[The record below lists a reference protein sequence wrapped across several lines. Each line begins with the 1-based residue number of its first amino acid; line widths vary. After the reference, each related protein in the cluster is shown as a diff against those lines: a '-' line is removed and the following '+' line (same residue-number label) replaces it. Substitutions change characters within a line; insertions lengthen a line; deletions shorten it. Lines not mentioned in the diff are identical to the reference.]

1 MLCQV
6 LKFLKVQF
14 TTLQSVACA
23 KATGVI
29 GFVVFTPLN
38 VMPSMVIL
46 PAPLYSVSVPFN
58 LFLNILF
65 TEELLQLK
73 VTLPL
78 PRGAMC
84 V

>member
-14 TTLQSVACA
+14 TTLQFSACA
-23 KATGVI
+23 NATGVI
-29 GFVVFTPLN
+29 VFVVFTPLK
-38 VMPSMVIL
+38 VIPSIVIL
-46 PAPLYSVSVPFN
+46 PAPLYSVSNPFN

-73 VTLPL
+73 ITLPL
-78 PRGAMC
+78 PKGAMC